1 LPVCQ
6 NLFGSR
12 LSVHAVILPSTESL
26 RCFVEAARLLNF
38 RKAARK
44 VALTPAAFGARI
56 RQLEDQLGAPLF
68 QRTTRVVTLTERGLA
83 LLPHARRCLESA
95 EDCVRAARGEKGPP
109 TTEIVLGTRHELG
122 MSWILPQLAALA
134 EKLPHLELHLYF
146 GSGPDLLI
154 RVRTAEVDCAITST
168 RLSDTKLDAI
178 SLHKESY
185 VFVAAPK
192 LLARRPL
199 ARPEHAKHHVLLDA
213 STELPLFSYFRDAQK
228 GKTWEFSRVVRLGAI
243 GAIRERV
250 LDGAG
255 VAVLPEYLIEEDL
268 AKKRLARLFPSV
280 VPLADYFRLVF
291 RVDDPRRSLFE
302 ALAKHLAE
310 SPLR

>member
-1 LPVCQ
+1 M
-6 NLFGSR
+6 
-12 LSVHAVILPSTESL
+12 AALPSLESL

-83 LLPHARRCLESA
+83 LLPYAQRCLEAA
-95 EDCVRAARGEKGPP
+95 EDCVRAARGDKGPP

-122 MSWILPQLAALA
+122 LSWVLPQLGALA

-168 RLSDTKLDAI
+168 RFSDRKLDSI
-178 SLHKESY
+178 SLHKETY
-185 VFVAAPK
+185 AFVGDAK
-192 LLARRPL
+192 LLRRVPF
-199 ARPEHAKHHVLLDA
+199 ARPDHAKDHTLLDT

-228 GKTWEFSRVVRLGAI
+228 GRAYEFGRVVRLGAI
-243 GAIRERV
+243 GAIHQRV

-255 VAVLPEYLIEEDL
+255 VAVLPEYLIEQDL
-268 AKKRLARLFPSV
+268 AKKRLVRILPSV
-280 VPLADYFRLVF
+280 APLADYFRLVF
-291 RVDDPRRSLFE
+291 RVDDPRRGLFE
-302 ALAKHLAE
+302 ALAGHLAE
-310 SPLR
+310 APLR

>member
-1 LPVCQ
+1 M
-6 NLFGSR
+6 
-12 LSVHAVILPSTESL
+12 ILPSLESL

-56 RQLEDQLGAPLF
+56 RQLEDQLGASLF

-83 LLPHARRCLESA
+83 LLPYARRCLDSA

-122 MSWILPQLAALA
+122 LSWVLPQLGPLA
-134 EKLPHLELHLYF
+134 EKLPHVEVHLYF

-168 RLSDTKLDAI
+168 RLADTKLDAI
-178 SLHKESY
+178 ALHEEKYAFVGATPLLKE
-185 VFVAAPK
+185 
-192 LLARRPL
+192 RPFTK
-199 ARPEHAKHHVLLDA
+199 PEHAKNHTLLDA

-228 GKTWEFSRVVRLGAI
+228 GKTYDFARVVRLGAI
-243 GAIRERV
+243 GAIRERA
-250 LDGAG
+250 LAGAG
-255 VAVLPEYLIEEDL
+255 VCVLPEYLIQDDL
-268 AKKRLARLFPSV
+268 KKKRLARIMPSV
-280 VPLADYFRLVF
+280 TANADYFRLVF
-291 RVDDPRRSLFE
+291 RHDDPRRSLFE
-302 ALAKHLAE
+302 TIAKHLSEA
-310 SPLR
+310 PLR

>member
-1 LPVCQ
+1 V
-6 NLFGSR
+6 
-12 LSVHAVILPSTESL
+12 VLPSVESL

-56 RQLEDQLGAPLF
+56 QKLEDELGAPLF

-83 LLPHARRCLESA
+83 LLPYARRCLDAA
-95 EDCVRAARGEKGPP
+95 EDCVRAARGDKGPP
-109 TTEIVLGTRHELG
+109 ATEIVLGTRHELG
-122 MSWILPQLAALA
+122 MSWVLPQLGTLAA
-134 EKLPHLELHLYF
+134 KLPHLELHLYF

-168 RLSDTKLDAI
+168 RFSDRKLDAI
-178 SLHKESY
+178 SLQEERY
-185 VFVAAPK
+185 AFVGDAK
-192 LLARRPL
+192 LLRRVPL
-199 ARPEHAKHHVLLDA
+199 VRPEHAKRHTLLDA

-228 GKTWEFSRVVRLGAI
+228 GKTYEFARIVRLGAI
-243 GAIRERV
+243 GAIHERV
-250 LDGAG
+250 RDGAG
-255 VAVLPEYLIEEDL
+255 VAVLPEYLIQGDL
-268 AKKRLARLFPSV
+268 AKKRLVRILPAV
-280 VPLADYFRLVF
+280 KPLADYFRLVF
-291 RVDDPRRSLFE
+291 RVDDPRRGLFE